1 MPSYRIGS
9 IFGIPIELD
18 LTFLLILPVFAY
30 VIGSQI
36 GEWVG
41 ILNDVFGAG
50 IVPGPLTGEPVVA
63 FGLGAAAAVG
73 LFASVLLHELGHSV
87 MAMRYDVE
95 ISSIKLWLFGGVAQ
109 LSRFPDD
116 WKQELYIAIAG
127 PIVSVL
133 LGAAFYA
140 GFVVLPSAG
149 PTAANAGA
157 VFLLGYLA
165 LTNVALAAFNM
176 LPGFPMDGGRVLRAL
191 WARNQPYAVATRRA
205 AAVGKG
211 FAFLLGFFAL
221 FGGAG
226 INLYLVAIAFFIYM
240 GASSEAQQTMLRAAF
255 EGVAVRDVMTPVEAV
270 ETVDAETSVAD
281 LVDRMFR
288 TRHTGFPVTR
298 DGRLV
303 GLVTLEDAREVNEVE
318 RDAYHV
324 EEVMSRDLH
333 TIDADADAMDAFSR
347 MQEHGVGRL
356 IVTRA
361 DGANEEGSFT
371 GLISRTDLMTA
382 LDIIQSSGEES
393 GAPSLR
399 RGTEG
404 DQSRDI

>member
-1 MPSYRIGS
+1 MPSYRIGRL
-9 IFGIPIELD
+9 FGIPIELD
-18 LTFLLILPVFAY
+18 LTFLLVLPVFAY
-30 VIGSQI
+30 VIGSQL

-41 ILNDVFGAG
+41 ILNDTLAAG
-50 IVPGPLTGEPVVA
+50 IDPAPLTGDPVVA
-63 FGLGAAAAVG
+63 FGLGTIAAVG
-73 LFASVLLHELGHSV
+73 LFVGVLLHELGHSLV
-87 MAMRYDVE
+87 AMRYDVE

-109 LSRFPDD
+109 LSRFPED
-116 WKQELYIAIAG
+116 WRQELYIAVAG

-133 LGAAFYA
+133 LGVLCFVAFRFLPIGGGLVGAALL
-140 GFVVLPSAG
+140 FV
-149 PTAANAGA
+149 
-157 VFLLGYLA
+157 LGYLA
-165 LTNVALAAFNM
+165 VTNLALAVFNM

-221 FGGAG
+221 FGGSG

-255 EGVAVRDVMTPVEAV
+255 EGVAVADVMTPAEEV
-270 ETVDAETSVAD
+270 ETVDARTSVAE

-303 GLVTLEDAREVNEVE
+303 GMVTLEDARSVDEVE
-318 RDAYHV
+318 RDAYRV
-324 EEVMSRDLH
+324 EEVMSTDLY
-333 TIDADADAMDAFSR
+333 TIDMDADAMDAFST

-356 IVTRA
+356 IVTRGG
-361 DGANEEGSFT
+361 DEEGSFV
-371 GLISRTDLMTA
+371 GLLSRTDLMTA
-382 LDIIQSSGEES
+382 LDIIQSSGSES
-393 GAPSLR
+393 AAPSLR
-399 RGTEG
+399 REG
-404 DQSRDI
+404 DRDRSRDA